1 MAKVA
6 FKKSS
11 HSSSGGCVE
20 FGVARTSSHTSD
32 GNCVE
37 VEGLA
42 EGWVA
47 VRDDAR
53 PDEVIRVDPESWRAF
68 DAGVKDGEFDLE
80 RG

>member
-1 MAKVA
+1 MAI
-6 FKKSS
+6 
-11 HSSSGGCVE
+11 E
-20 FGVARTSSHTSD
+20 FGVARTSSHCNN
-32 GNCVE
+32 GGCVE

-68 DAGVKDGEFDLE
+68 VAGVKGGEFDLA
-80 RG
+80 